1 MPKSSQ
7 KTTKQNHLTAP
18 AIAVSGISVRFGA
31 QYALEN
37 VSLKIPSGSFSA
49 IIGPNGSGKSTLIKV
64 ITGLMKPHAGQ
75 VRILGRHLHD
85 VRHAIGY
92 VPQKFDFDRNFPIT
106 VKEFLNLAAHKH
118 LLKGQIE
125 NNIEDVGLSDQIL
138 DQALGTL
145 SGGQLQRVLIAQAL
159 LKQPSILILDEP
171 ASGIDITGEEQ
182 LMSLFGRLVDEHG
195 TTIVLVS
202 HDISSVAKNVD
213 QVICL
218 NKKLICAGSPS
229 KTLSKKQLKQLF
241 GEHKELYHHHH

>member
-1 MPKSSQ
+1 MPKPSK
-7 KTTKQNHLTAP
+7 KTTKQKHVSAP
-18 AIAVSGISVRFGA
+18 AIAVSGISVVFDGH
-31 QYALEN
+31 QVLDN
-37 VSLKIPSGSFSA
+37 VTLKIPSGSFSA

-64 ITGLMKPHAGQ
+64 ITGLIKPMAGQ
-75 VRILGRHLHD
+75 VRVLGRHLHD

-106 VKEFLNLAAHKH
+106 VEEFLNLAAHKH
-118 LLKGQIE
+118 VLKGQIE
-125 NNIEDVGLSDQIL
+125 SIVEDVGLSDAIL
-138 DQALGTL
+138 EQPLGVL

-171 ASGIDITGEEQ
+171 ASGVDITGEEQ
-182 LMSLFGRLVDEHG
+182 LMSLFSRLVDEQG

-218 NKKLICAGSPS
+218 NKKLVCAGSPS